1 MYLSTIVKKRIHL
14 KLVVCILIGI
24 LFTLSN
30 ATGQSCDKAWLKNAR
45 IHLDKLIL
53 SYNPV
58 SSLTFADSIK
68 SRIET
73 ERVTQ
78 CADALWILYNR
89 GEVLELH
96 YRFQE
101 ALENYYSLIAV
112 AKSKFNYELMASCH
126 VSIAR
131 CMETIGR
138 KADCIRHLL
147 IAKDLIET
155 NKLDLLYSYYW
166 VRYASYQRI
175 YGSKDSCLYFAKLAL
190 QDSEKNKNT
199 RQAVDAYM
207 LMGMAEQNMDS
218 SVQYFWKA
226 KNYFINH
233 KNYDGASYMARSIYS
248 SIKKYNLKA
257 PAGNWFDTLAVYL
270 SQIKEHNKSY
280 HILMATFYDER
291 SKIFKSKNQLDSAL
305 FYLNLSQEHLKS
317 QNTEVNHSEISQS
330 ELDFLISSEKRKAD
344 NLLKES
350 NNQKI
355 ALWILI
361 LGIIVIL
368 VVLYNNHLKRLKIEQ
383 QQKYILEQNNQLN
396 KYLEHQQLLLSE
408 VHHRVKNN
416 LQLVISLL
424 TLHYNKIKNK
434 TDFHYLEEI
443 ANKIRSIALIHEH
456 LYNSGEFER
465 IELSSY
471 VKELLE
477 HYLALHTSAQTF
489 EYRLEADSPIYLNL
503 ETTMP
508 IGIICTELISNSLK
522 YARREDAGLLLEFKL
537 STLENKYILKYQDNG
552 KVNSV
557 ISNKNE
563 GMGILLIE
571 SMVRQL
577 QAQSSSSAIGTA
589 SFNLI
594 FQEKKISQV

>member
-1 MYLSTIVKKRIHL
+1 M
-14 KLVVCILIGI
+14 
-24 LFTLSN
+24 
-30 ATGQSCDKAWLKNAR
+30 
-45 IHLDKLIL
+45 
-53 SYNPV
+53 
-58 SSLTFADSIK
+58 
-68 SRIET
+68 
-73 ERVTQ
+73 
-78 CADALWILYNR
+78 
-89 GEVLELH
+89 
-96 YRFQE
+96 
-101 ALENYYSLIAV
+101 
-112 AKSKFNYELMASCH
+112 
-126 VSIAR
+126 
-131 CMETIGR
+131 
-138 KADCIRHLL
+138 
-147 IAKDLIET
+147 
-155 NKLDLLYSYYW
+155 
-166 VRYASYQRI
+166 
-175 YGSKDSCLYFAKLAL
+175 
-190 QDSEKNKNT
+190 
-199 RQAVDAYM
+199 
-207 LMGMAEQNMDS
+207 
-218 SVQYFWKA
+218 
-226 KNYFINH
+226 
-233 KNYDGASYMARSIYS
+233 
-248 SIKKYNLKA
+248 
-257 PAGNWFDTLAVYL
+257 
-270 SQIKEHNKSY
+270 
-280 HILMATFYDER
+280 
-291 SKIFKSKNQLDSAL
+291 
-305 FYLNLSQEHLKS
+305 
-317 QNTEVNHSEISQS
+317 
-330 ELDFLISSEKRKAD
+330 
-344 NLLKES
+344 
-350 NNQKI
+350 
-355 ALWILI
+355 
-361 LGIIVIL
+361 
-368 VVLYNNHLKRLKIEQ
+368 
-383 QQKYILEQNNQLN
+383 EQNNQLN
-396 KYLEHQQLLLSE
+396 KYLEQQQLLLSE

-577 QAQSSSSAIGTA
+577 QAQSSSSAIGTS